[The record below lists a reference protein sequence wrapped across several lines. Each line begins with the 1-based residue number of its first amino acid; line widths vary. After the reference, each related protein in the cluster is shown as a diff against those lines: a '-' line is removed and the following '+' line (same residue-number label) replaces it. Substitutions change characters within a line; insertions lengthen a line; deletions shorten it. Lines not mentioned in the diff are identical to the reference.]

1 MKIRDFLNCFW
12 LLTCSAPIA
21 DNGLHLYMMLMNR
34 GMNELKRK
42 MNEKLII
49 KNFVK
54 LMATT
59 KNKLPITANPE
70 LEVDTR

>member
-1 MKIRDFLNCFW
+1 
-12 LLTCSAPIA
+12 
-21 DNGLHLYMMLMNR
+21 
-34 GMNELKRK
+34 

-49 KNFVK
+49 KNLVK